1 MMRFY
6 QQPHRFYCG
15 VDLHARSMYLC
26 VLDTTGQTLLHRDY
40 PADARAFLDA
50 VAPYRESPGSPG
62 SSPSGTPSALVVAVE
77 CMFAWYW
84 LADLC
89 AEQGIPFVLGHAL
102 YMKAIHQG
110 KSKNDRLDAAKI
122 AGLLR
127 GGLLPQ
133 AYVYPKAMR
142 ATRDLLRRRSFLV
155 RRRADLLAH
164 LVNTNSQYNL
174 PALNK
179 KLLYP
184 GNRGELN
191 LAARFAEPSA
201 KKLVECDLALID
213 ALDLQIHELERH
225 LIRTA
230 KVDDAQAYARL
241 QSIPGIGKILGLV
254 LLYEIHDIG
263 RFPEVGN
270 FLSYA
275 RLVRP
280 GHESAG
286 KAAGFGNKKIG
297 NAHLRWALGEA
308 ACLYLRASPRA
319 KRWQARM
326 TNQHGSG
333 KTLGILAAKLGRTV
347 YHLLRTKQVFDEA
360 RFFSS

>member
-1 MMRFY
+1 MRFSTK
-6 QQPHRFYCG
+6 QHPFYCG
-15 VDLHARSMYLC
+15 IDLHARTMYVC
-26 VLDTTGQTLLHRDY
+26 ILDQAGETLLHRNMTAT
-40 PADARAFLDA
+40 PEALLKAI
-50 VAPYRESPGSPG
+50 APYHDQIVL
-62 SSPSGTPSALVVAVE
+62 AAE
-77 CMFAWYW
+77 CMFTWYW

-89 AEQGIPFVLGHAL
+89 AAHGIPFVIGHAL
-102 YMKAIHQG
+102 YMRAIHQAN
-110 KSKNDRLDAAKI
+110 SKNDRLDAAKI

-179 KLLYP
+179 KLVYP
-184 GNRGELN
+184 GNRGQLD
-191 LAARFAEPSA
+191 LPARFTEPSA
-201 KKLVECDLALID
+201 RNMVECDLALID
-213 ALDLQIHELERH
+213 ALDGQIHELERH
-225 LIRTA
+225 LVRTA
-230 KVDDAQAYARL
+230 KVHDAQAYARL
-241 QSIPGIGKILGLV
+241 QSVPGIGKVLGLV
-254 LLYEIHDIG
+254 LLYAIHAVR
-263 RFPEVGN
+263 RFPEAGH
-270 FLSYA
+270 FLSYT

-280 GHESAG
+280 RQESAG
-286 KAAGFGNKKIG
+286 KASGFGNKKIG

-308 ACLYLRASPRA
+308 ACLYLRSSERA
-319 KRWQARM
+319 KRWQAR
-326 TNQHGSG
+326 QAKKHGPA

-360 RFFSS
+360 RFFAS

>member
-1 MMRFY
+1 MRFY
-6 QQPHRFYCG
+6 NQSHRFYCG
-15 VDLHARSMYLC
+15 VDLHARTMYLC
-26 VLDTTGQTLLHRDY
+26 VLDQAGQTLLHKDFG
-40 PADARAFLDA
+40 ADAHTFLEA
-50 VAPYRESPGSPG
+50 VAPYRDG
-62 SSPSGTPSALVVAVE
+62 LVVAVE

-89 AEQGIPFVLGHAL
+89 HEQQIPFVLGHAL

-122 AGLLR
+122 AGLLK

-133 AYVYPKAMR
+133 GYVYPKAMR

-155 RRRADLLAH
+155 RRRAELLAH

-179 KLLYP
+179 KLVYP
-184 GNRGELN
+184 GNRGALN
-191 LAARFAEPSA
+191 LAERFTEPSA
-201 KKLVECDLALID
+201 RKLVECDLALID
-213 ALDLQIHELERH
+213 ALDGQIHELELH
-225 LIRTA
+225 LVRTA

-241 QSIPGIGKILGLV
+241 QSIPGIGKVLGLV
-254 LLYEIHDIG
+254 LLYEIHAIA
-263 RFPEVGN
+263 RFPAAGH

-280 GHESAG
+280 GHASAG
-286 KAAGFGNKKIG
+286 KAAGWGNKKIG

-308 ACLYLRASPRA
+308 ACLYLRSSERA

-326 TNQHGSG
+326 HKRHNPG

-347 YHLLRTKQVFDEA
+347 YHLLRTKQVFDA
-360 RFFSS
+360 KRFFAS

>member
-1 MMRFY
+1 MRFY
-6 QQPHRFYCG
+6 QQQHPFYCG

-26 VLDTTGQTLLHRDY
+26 VLDHEGTTLLHQNY
-40 PADARAFLDA
+40 AADPGAFLA
-50 VAPYRESPGSPG
+50 AIAPFRDG
-62 SSPSGTPSALVVAVE
+62 LVVAVE

-89 AEQGIPFVLGHAL
+89 EAHGIPFVLGHAL

-122 AGLLR
+122 AGLLK

-133 AYVYPKAMR
+133 GYVYPKARR

-174 PALNK
+174 PPLNK
-179 KLLYP
+179 KLVYP
-184 GNRGELN
+184 GNRAELD
-191 LAARFAEPSA
+191 LAARFTEPSA
-201 KKLVECDLALID
+201 RKLVECDLALID
-213 ALDLQIHELERH
+213 ALDGQIHDLELH
-225 LIRTA
+225 LVRTA

-241 QSIPGIGKILGLV
+241 QSIPGVGKILGLV

-263 RFPEVGN
+263 RFPAAGN

-280 GHESAG
+280 QLESGG
-286 KAAGFGNKKIG
+286 KPLGFGNKKIG

-308 ACLYLRASPRA
+308 ACLYLRCSDRA
-319 KRWQARM
+319 KRWQAR
-326 TNQHGSG
+326 TAAKHGPA

-347 YHLLRTKQVFDEA
+347 YHLLRKREVFDEN
-360 RFFSS
+360 RFLAS

>member
-1 MMRFY
+1 MNFY
-6 QQPHRFYCG
+6 KHHNQHRFYCG

-26 VLDTTGQTLLHRDY
+26 IVDNAGQTLLHRDFV
-40 PADARAFLDA
+40 ADRRTFVEAIT
-50 VAPYRESPGSPG
+50 PYRDG
-62 SSPSGTPSALVVAVE
+62 LVVAVE

-89 AEQGIPFVLGHAL
+89 EEHRIPFVLGHAL

-110 KSKNDRLDAAKI
+110 KAANDRIDAAKI
-122 AGLLR
+122 AALLL

-133 AYVYPKAMR
+133 AYVYPKEMR

-164 LVNTNSQYNL
+164 AVNTNSQYNL

-179 KLLYP
+179 KLVYP
-184 GNRGELN
+184 ANRGEVN
-191 LAARFAEPSA
+191 LPERFSDPSA
-201 KKLVECDLALID
+201 RKLIECDLAVID
-213 ALDLQIHELERH
+213 VLDAQIHDLELY
-225 LIRTA
+225 LVRTA
-230 KVDDAQAYARL
+230 KVDDPQAYARL
-241 QSIPGIGKILGLV
+241 QSIPGIGKVLGLV
-254 LLYEIHDIG
+254 LLYEIHKIG

-286 KAAGFGNKKIG
+286 KPKGFGNKKIG

-308 ACLYLRASPRA
+308 ACLYLRASAPA
-319 KRWQARM
+319 KRWQVRM
-326 TNQHGSG
+326 HTKHCPG

-347 YHLLRTKQVFDEA
+347 YHLLRTAQVFDEG
-360 RFFSS
+360 RFFAS

>member
-1 MMRFY
+1 MRAQTPTPMPKETMMRFY
-6 QQPHRFYCG
+6 QQQHRFYCG

-26 VLDTTGQTLLHRDY
+26 VLDPAGQTLLHRDF

-50 VAPYRESPGSPG
+50 VAPYRDG
-62 SSPSGTPSALVVAVE
+62 LVVAVE

-89 AEQGIPFVLGHAL
+89 HEHQIPFVLGHAL

-179 KLLYP
+179 KLVYP
-184 GNRGELN
+184 ANRGELN
-191 LAARFAEPSA
+191 LAERFTDPSA
-201 KKLVECDLALID
+201 KKLVGGRRTVNDPPP
-213 ALDLQIHELERH
+213 RGRRGW
-225 LIRTA
+225 RTA
-230 KVDDAQAYARL
+230 ACDGRVRCRGRSAR
-241 QSIPGIGKILGLV
+241 
-254 LLYEIHDIG
+254 
-263 RFPEVGN
+263 
-270 FLSYA
+270 A
-275 RLVRP
+275 
-280 GHESAG
+280 
-286 KAAGFGNKKIG
+286 
-297 NAHLRWALGEA
+297 
-308 ACLYLRASPRA
+308 
-319 KRWQARM
+319 
-326 TNQHGSG
+326 
-333 KTLGILAAKLGRTV
+333 
-347 YHLLRTKQVFDEA
+347 
-360 RFFSS
+360 

>member
-1 MMRFY
+1 M
-6 QQPHRFYCG
+6 
-15 VDLHARSMYLC
+15 
-26 VLDTTGQTLLHRDY
+26 
-40 PADARAFLDA
+40 
-50 VAPYRESPGSPG
+50 
-62 SSPSGTPSALVVAVE
+62 
-77 CMFAWYW
+77 
-84 LADLC
+84 
-89 AEQGIPFVLGHAL
+89 LGHAL

-127 GGLLPQ
+127 GKLLPQ

-155 RRRADLLAH
+155 RRRAELLAH

-174 PALNK
+174 PPLNK
-179 KLLYP
+179 KLVYP
-184 GNRGELN
+184 ANRGELN
-191 LAARFAEPSA
+191 LAERFTEPSA
-201 KKLVECDLALID
+201 RKLVECDLALID
-213 ALDLQIHELERH
+213 ALDGQIHELELH
-225 LIRTA
+225 LVRTA
-230 KVDDAQAYARL
+230 KVDDVQAYARL
-241 QSIPGIGKILGLV
+241 QSIPGVGKILGLV
-254 LLYEIHDIG
+254 LLYEIHDVG
-263 RFPEVGN
+263 RFPEAGH

-286 KAAGFGNKKIG
+286 KAKGFGNKKIG

-308 ACLYLRASPRA
+308 ACLYLRSSDRA

-326 TNQHGSG
+326 HAKHAPG

-347 YHLLRTKQVFDEA
+347 YHLLRTRQVFDEA
-360 RFFSS
+360 RFFAS

>member
-6 QQPHRFYCG
+6 KQPADQQPHRFYCG
-15 VDLHARSMYLC
+15 VDLHARCMYLC
-26 VLDTTGQTLLHRDY
+26 ILDATGQTVLHRDY
-40 PADARAFLDA
+40 PADPGAFLDA
-50 VAPYRESPGSPG
+50 IAPYRDGL
-62 SSPSGTPSALVVAVE
+62 AVAVE

-89 AEQGIPFVLGHAL
+89 AEHGIPFVLGHAL

-133 AYVYPKAMR
+133 AYVYPKTMR

-179 KLLYP
+179 KLVYP

-191 LAARFAEPSA
+191 LPERFTEPSA
-201 KKLVECDLALID
+201 RKMVECDLALID
-213 ALDLQIHELERH
+213 ALDAQIHELERH
-225 LIRTA
+225 LVRTA
-230 KVDDAQAYARL
+230 KVHDAQAYARL
-241 QSIPGIGKILGLV
+241 QSIPGVGKVLGLV
-254 LLYEIHDIG
+254 LLYEIHDVG
-263 RFPEVGN
+263 RFPEAGH

-280 GHESAG
+280 RLESAG
-286 KAAGFGNKKIG
+286 KASGFGNKKIG

-308 ACLYLRASPRA
+308 ACLYLRSSERA
-319 KRWQARM
+319 KRWQTRQAK
-326 TNQHGSG
+326 QHGPA

-360 RFFSS
+360 RFFAS

>member
-1 MMRFY
+1 MRFY
-6 QQPHRFYCG
+6 KQSHRFYCG
-15 VDLHARSMYLC
+15 VDLHARTMYLC
-26 VLDTTGQTLLHRDY
+26 ILDHNGQTLLHREF
-40 PADARAFLDA
+40 PADRGAFLQA
-50 VAPYRESPGSPG
+50 VAPYREGEG
-62 SSPSGTPSALVVAVE
+62 LVVAVE

-89 AEQGIPFVLGHAL
+89 AEHGIPFVLGHAL

-122 AGLLR
+122 AGLLK

-155 RRRADLLAH
+155 RRRAELLAH

-179 KLLYP
+179 KLVYP

-191 LAARFAEPSA
+191 LAERFTEPSA

-213 ALDLQIHELERH
+213 ALDAQIHELELH
-225 LIRTA
+225 LVRTA

-241 QSIPGIGKILGLV
+241 QSIPGIGKVLGLV
-254 LLYEIHDIG
+254 LLYEIHDIA
-263 RFPEVGN
+263 RFPEAGN

-286 KAAGFGNKKIG
+286 KAAGWGNKKIG

-308 ACLYLRASPRA
+308 ACLYLRSSDRA

-326 TNQHGSG
+326 HKKHNPG

-347 YHLLRTKQVFDEA
+347 YHLLRTKQVFDEK
-360 RFFSS
+360 RFFAS

>member
-1 MMRFY
+1 MRFY
-6 QQPHRFYCG
+6 KQPPDQQPHRFYGG
-15 VDLHARSMYLC
+15 VDLHARCMYLC
-26 VLDTTGQTLLHRDY
+26 ILDAGGQTVLHRNY
-40 PADARAFLDA
+40 PADRGAFLDA
-50 VAPYRESPGSPG
+50 IAPYRDGL
-62 SSPSGTPSALVVAVE
+62 AVAVE

-89 AEQGIPFVLGHAL
+89 AEHGIPFVLGHAL

-133 AYVYPKAMR
+133 AYVYPKTMR

-179 KLLYP
+179 KLVYP

-191 LAARFAEPSA
+191 LPERFTEPSA
-201 KKLVECDLALID
+201 RKMVECDLALID
-213 ALDLQIHELERH
+213 ALDAQIHELERH

-230 KVDDAQAYARL
+230 KVHDAQAYARL
-241 QSIPGIGKILGLV
+241 QSIPGVGKVLGLV
-254 LLYEIHDIG
+254 LLYEIHDVG
-263 RFPEVGN
+263 RFPEAGH

-280 GHESAG
+280 RQESAG
-286 KAAGFGNKKIG
+286 KASGFGNKKIG

-308 ACLYLRASPRA
+308 ACLYLRASERA
-319 KRWQARM
+319 KRWQARQAK
-326 TNQHGSG
+326 QHGPA

-347 YHLLRTKQVFDEA
+347 YHLLRTRQVFDEA
-360 RFFSS
+360 RFFAS